1 MNSYKDI
8 STALSA
14 MGYIKLVHY
23 HNTFDEKSPNILLT
37 QKNIKAIY
45 ANDPNKRAIAQTID
59 LLIQEGAL
67 KRISGND
74 IDDDNFCCEL
84 VNYKKLDEIAKN
96 LRDIRDAK
104 Y

>member
-14 MGYIKLVHY
+14 IGCIGLVDY
-23 HNTFDEKSPNILLT
+23 HNRIDENSPNILLT
-37 QKNIKAIY
+37 KKHIKAIY
-45 ANDPNKRAIAQTID
+45 ANDPNKKVITQTID

-74 IDDDNFCCEL
+74 IDDDDFCCEL

-96 LRDIRDAK
+96 LRDIRNVK

>member
-14 MGYIKLVHY
+14 IGLIKLIHY
-23 HNTFDEKSPNILLT
+23 HQTIDKNSPNILVT
-37 QKNIKAIY
+37 KQTIKAIY
-45 ANDPNKRAIAQTID
+45 ANAPNKRGIALTID

-74 IDDDNFCCEL
+74 IDDDDFCCEL

>member
-23 HNTFDEKSPNILLT
+23 HITIDENSPNILLDK
-37 QKNIKAIY
+37 KNVKAMCSNN
-45 ANDPNKRAIAQTID
+45 NDKRVIAKTID

-74 IDDDNFCCEL
+74 IDDDDFCCEL

-96 LRDIRDAK
+96 LRDIRNAK